1 MFTHLKVG
9 VRIAIGFGTIIVMLM
24 AVAFIGVTRLA
35 ELDETAVRMS
45 SDTYPKAFAF
55 NRLIMN
61 LDALEIALRSVLI
74 DDAPDRI
81 RTHLATIAGLQRS
94 SDEGLA
100 QVGKILTTARGR
112 ELYARLRAD
121 RSRYTAGL
129 DKFVQLVAAGDRA
142 GAVALLH
149 GSLGADIQACRDGM
163 FQMTVLGGRLMAQ
176 GSADIGTAYR
186 NSLAVIASVA
196 AAAVLLATV
205 FAVRITRS
213 ITRPLD
219 DACRLAHAVAA
230 GDLGCRIEA
239 TARDETGQLTAA
251 LAAMN
256 DSLAG
261 MVARIHDSARAI
273 RLGSSEIAAGN
284 LDLSNRTERQ
294 AASLEETASAM
305 EQMTA
310 TVRSNAADAHA
321 ASRLAQSAADVAA
334 AGGRA
339 VGDVVDTMGLIEA
352 SSRRIADITGVI
364 DQIAFQT
371 NILALN
377 AAVEAARAGEQ
388 GRGFAVVA
396 AEVRNL
402 AERSARA
409 AKEITVLIA
418 DSTDKVR
425 AGTRTVEE
433 AGAAIA
439 NVVDSVRHVNDVVA
453 RISVASQEQSSGI
466 ELIGTAIARMDD
478 VTQQNAALVE
488 QSAAAARSMADQANV
503 LGEVVSGFRLA
514 PAGNCWLRPGRPVD
528 TGGDSA
534 AESEEGGKCRYGFAR
549 QAHCI
554 HLGGGIRITHRHAAY
569 DGFLRRNRKMLPDDF
584 MVFDERDLRAGI
596 EAAGFCREHDIL

>member
-1 MFTHLKVG
+1 MFTHLRVG
-9 VRIAIGFGTIIVMLM
+9 VRIAIGFGSIIVMML

-61 LDALEIALRSVLI
+61 LDALDIALRSVLI
-74 DDAPDRI
+74 DDEPGRVRED
-81 RTHLATIAGLQRS
+81 LATIAILQRS
-94 SDEGLA
+94 SDEGLS
-100 QVGKILTTARGR
+100 QVGKILTTAKGR
-112 ELYARLRAD
+112 ALYDRLRTD

-129 DKFVQLVAAGDRA
+129 DRFVKLVEAGDRP

-149 GSLGADIQACRDGM
+149 GALGTDIQACRDGM
-163 FQMTVLGGRLMAQ
+163 FQMTVLGGRLMAKD
-176 GSADIGTAYR
+176 SADITAEYR
-186 NSLAVIASVA
+186 HSLVVIACVA
-196 AAAVLLATV
+196 AVAMLSATV
-205 FAVRITRS
+205 FAARITRS
-213 ITRPLD
+213 ITRPLS

-239 TARDETGQLTAA
+239 TARDETGQLIAA
-251 LAAMN
+251 LTKMN
-256 DSLAG
+256 GSLGG
-261 MVARIHDSARAI
+261 MVARIHGSAGAI
-273 RLGSSEIAAGN
+273 RLGATEIAAGN
-284 LDLSNRTERQ
+284 LDLSCRTERQ

-305 EQMTA
+305 EQLTV
-310 TVRSNAADAHA
+310 TVRSNAGDAHA

-339 VGDVVDTMGLIEA
+339 VGEVVDTMGLIEA
-352 SSRRIADITGVI
+352 SSQRIAEITDVI

-409 AKEITVLIA
+409 AREISVLIA

-453 RISVASQEQSSGI
+453 KISLASHEQSSGI
-466 ELIGTAIARMDD
+466 GLIGTAIAQMDD

-488 QSAAAARSMADQANV
+488 QSAAAARSMADQANL
-503 LGEVVSGFRLA
+503 LGDLVSGFRLGSDG
-514 PAGNCWLRPGRPVD
+514 GNSRPDDGGPGRI
-528 TGGDSA
+528 SLA
-534 AESEEGGKCRYGFAR
+534 
-549 QAHCI
+549 
-554 HLGGGIRITHRHAAY
+554 
-569 DGFLRRNRKMLPDDF
+569 
-584 MVFDERDLRAGI
+584 
-596 EAAGFCREHDIL
+596 AAGAPG

>member
-1 MFTHLKVG
+1 MFTHLRVG
-9 VRIAIGFGTIIVMLM
+9 VRIAIGFGSIIAMML

-61 LDALEIALRSVLI
+61 LDALEISMRSVLI
-74 DDAPDRI
+74 DDETDRI
-81 RTHLATIAGLQRS
+81 RADLATIASLQRS

-112 ELYARLRAD
+112 ELYERLRAD
-121 RSRYTAGL
+121 RSRYTAAL
-129 DKFVQLVAAGDRA
+129 DSFVKLVAAGDRS

-149 GSLGADIQACRDGM
+149 GALGADIQACRDGM
-163 FQMTVLGGRLMAQ
+163 FQMTVLGGRLMARD
-176 GSADIGTAYR
+176 SADISAEYR
-186 NSLAVIASVA
+186 RSLAVIAGVA
-196 AAAVLLATV
+196 AAAMLLATV

-213 ITRPLD
+213 ITHPLD

-239 TARDETGQLTAA
+239 TAQDETGQLIAA
-251 LAAMN
+251 LAGMN
-256 DSLAG
+256 DSLG
-261 MVARIHDSARAI
+261 RMVARIHDSAGAI
-273 RLGSSEIAAGN
+273 RLGSAEIAAGN
-284 LDLSNRTERQ
+284 LDLSSRTERQ

-305 EQMTA
+305 EQLTA
-310 TVRSNAADAHA
+310 TVRNNAADAHA

-339 VGDVVDTMGLIEA
+339 VGEVVDTMSRIDA
-352 SSRRIADITGVI
+352 SSRRIAEITDVI
-364 DQIAFQT
+364 DQMAFQT

-377 AAVEAARAGEQ
+377 AAVEAARAGEH

-409 AKEITVLIA
+409 AREITVLIA
-418 DSTDKVR
+418 DSTDTVR

-439 NVVDSVRHVNDVVA
+439 NVVDSIRHVNDVVA
-453 RISVASQEQSSGI
+453 RISVASREQSTGI
-466 ELIGTAIARMDD
+466 ELIGTAIAQLDD

-488 QSAAAARSMADQANV
+488 QAAAAARSMAGQANV

-514 PAGNCWLRPGRPVD
+514 PGRKLL
-528 TGGDSA
+528 A
-534 AESEEGGKCRYGFAR
+534 
-549 QAHCI
+549 
-554 HLGGGIRITHRHAAY
+554 
-569 DGFLRRNRKMLPDDF
+569 
-584 MVFDERDLRAGI
+584 
-596 EAAGFCREHDIL
+596 AAGAPG

>member
-1 MFTHLKVG
+1 MFTHLRVG
-9 VRIAIGFGTIIVMLM
+9 VRIAIGFGSIIVMML

-61 LDALEIALRSVLI
+61 LDALDIALRSVLI
-74 DDAPDRI
+74 DDEPGRVRED
-81 RTHLATIAGLQRS
+81 LATIAILQRS
-94 SDEGLA
+94 SDEGLS
-100 QVGKILTTARGR
+100 QVGKILTTAKGR
-112 ELYARLRAD
+112 ALYDRLRTD

-129 DKFVQLVAAGDRA
+129 DRFVKLVEAGDRP

-149 GSLGADIQACRDGM
+149 GALGTDIQACRDGM
-163 FQMTVLGGRLMAQ
+163 FQMTVLGGRLMAKD
-176 GSADIGTAYR
+176 SADITAEYR
-186 NSLAVIASVA
+186 HSLVVIACVA
-196 AAAVLLATV
+196 AVAMLSATV
-205 FAVRITRS
+205 FAARITRS
-213 ITRPLD
+213 ITRPLS

-239 TARDETGQLTAA
+239 TARDETGQLIAA
-251 LAAMN
+251 LTKMN
-256 DSLAG
+256 GSLGG
-261 MVARIHDSARAI
+261 MVARIHGSAGAI
-273 RLGSSEIAAGN
+273 
-284 LDLSNRTERQ
+284 
-294 AASLEETASAM
+294 
-305 EQMTA
+305 
-310 TVRSNAADAHA
+310 
-321 ASRLAQSAADVAA
+321 RLAQSAADVAA

-339 VGDVVDTMGLIEA
+339 VGEVVDTMGLIEA
-352 SSRRIADITGVI
+352 SSQRIAEITDVI

-409 AKEITVLIA
+409 AREISVLIA
-418 DSTDKVR
+418 DSTDTVR

-453 RISVASQEQSSGI
+453 KISMASHEQSSGI
-466 ELIGTAIARMDD
+466 GLIGTAIAQMDD

-488 QSAAAARSMADQANV
+488 QSAAAARSMADQANL
-503 LGEVVSGFRLA
+503 LGDLVSGFRLGSDG
-514 PAGNCWLRPGRPVD
+514 GNSRPDDGGPGRI
-528 TGGDSA
+528 SLA
-534 AESEEGGKCRYGFAR
+534 
-549 QAHCI
+549 
-554 HLGGGIRITHRHAAY
+554 
-569 DGFLRRNRKMLPDDF
+569 
-584 MVFDERDLRAGI
+584 
-596 EAAGFCREHDIL
+596 AAGAPG

>member
-1 MFTHLKVG
+1 MFTHKRVG
-9 VRIAIGFGTIIVMLM
+9 ARIAIGFGSIIVMML

-35 ELDETAVRMS
+35 QLDETAMRMS

-61 LDALEIALRSVLI
+61 LDALEIALRAVLI
-74 DDAPDRI
+74 DDGTDRV
-81 RTHLATIAGLQRS
+81 RADLAAVAALQRS
-94 SDEGLA
+94 GDEGLE

-112 ELYARLRAD
+112 ELYGRLRAA

-129 DKFVQLVAAGDRA
+129 DTFFGLVAAGDRSA
-142 GAVALLH
+142 AIALLH

-176 GSADIGTAYR
+176 GSADITAEYR
-186 NSLAVIASVA
+186 QSLAVIAGVA
-196 AAAVLLATV
+196 AAAMLLATV

-213 ITRPLD
+213 ITQPLGA
-219 DACRLAHAVAA
+219 ACRLAHAVAG
-230 GDLGCRIEA
+230 GDLGSRIEA
-239 TARDETGQLTAA
+239 TARDETGALIAA
-251 LAAMN
+251 LARMN
-256 DSLAG
+256 DSLG
-261 MVARIHDSARAI
+261 SMVGRIHDSARAI
-273 RLGSSEIAAGN
+273 RLGSTEIAAGN
-284 LDLSNRTERQ
+284 VDLSNRTERQ

-305 EQMTA
+305 EQLTA
-310 TVRSNAADAHA
+310 TVRNNAADAHA
-321 ASRLAQSAADVAA
+321 ASRLAQSAAEVAS

-339 VGDVVDTMGLIEA
+339 VGEVVDTMGLIDA
-352 SSRRIADITGVI
+352 SSRRIAEITDVI

-377 AAVEAARAGEQ
+377 AAVEAARAGEH

-418 DSTDKVR
+418 DSADKVR

-453 RISVASQEQSSGI
+453 RISVASQEQRTGI
-466 ELIGTAIARMDD
+466 EMIGTAIARMDD

-514 PAGNCWLRPGRPVD
+514 PGR
-528 TGGDSA
+528 T
-534 AESEEGGKCRYGFAR
+534 
-549 QAHCI
+549 
-554 HLGGGIRITHRHAAY
+554 
-569 DGFLRRNRKMLPDDF
+569 LP
-584 MVFDERDLRAGI
+584 
-596 EAAGFCREHDIL
+596 AAGAPG